1 VNVVT
6 ACDTARSA
14 STLTMNIAAKKNAS
28 GMRIVGLLGAALLWS
43 AAVEVIVT
51 VGNPKHVHLA
61 RSRSPN

>member
-1 VNVVT
+1 
-6 ACDTARSA
+6 
-14 STLTMNIAAKKNAS
+14 MNIAAKKNAS